1 MAADAGFKI
10 QDNVIDDA
18 QVARNIRDA
27 RGNFEGFGT
36 YSPSGRSRDPLEQRA
51 DLYVKTPAGAGFL
64 GFDKAGKGDF
74 SGDPDLE
81 AIILRARRETDEEK
95 RKAAAQ
101 EFQRYLAQQWY
112 SFPYPGGASGFTMAW
127 PALKNFSVYRSGAA
141 GPGYGEDQSCLHFW
155 IDKTLPPYAS

>member
-1 MAADAGFKI
+1 M
-10 QDNVIDDA
+10 
-18 QVARNIRDA
+18 
-27 RGNFEGFGT
+27 
-36 YSPSGRSRDPLEQRA
+36 
-51 DLYVKTPAGAGFL
+51 
-64 GFDKAGKGDF
+64 
-74 SGDPDLE
+74 E